1 MFVSQTGVAVLET
14 DYEMSDR
21 EHERILAQ
29 LQSIG
34 IKGIILPMGV
44 TLAHVAMQ
52 GMDDEDD
59 E

>member
-14 DYEMSDR
+14 DHPLTDR

-44 TLAHVAMQ
+44 TLSHVAQ
-52 GMDDEDD
+52 SGMDDEDD